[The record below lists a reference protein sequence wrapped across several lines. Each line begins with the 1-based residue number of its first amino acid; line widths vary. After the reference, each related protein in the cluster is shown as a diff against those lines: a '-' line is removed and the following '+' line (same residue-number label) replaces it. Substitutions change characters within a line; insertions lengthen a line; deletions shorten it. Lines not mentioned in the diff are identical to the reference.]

1 MDGNKLNVA
10 SSSAHVQDKAR
21 QENDLIFFKNCT

>member
-10 SSSAHVQDKAR
+10 SSLAHVQDKGR
-21 QENDLIFFKNCT
+21 QENDLIFFLNST